1 MLSQQPSAAPTER
14 QPTARQPADGTSTVR
29 QRRPGELLEQRA
41 RKAAAA
47 MQVRRT
53 DGTSAKSTKKRE
65 SKALN
70 VSAVIDRLVDELVEM
85 EL

>member
-1 MLSQQPSAAPTER
+1 
-14 QPTARQPADGTSTVR
+14 
-29 QRRPGELLEQRA
+29 
-41 RKAAAA
+41 